1 MLLAR
6 EETRAD
12 YCFEKALLLA
22 PQDWFVAW
30 LAARIRYYY
39 EQFALALKLLQQAV
53 EWNAG
58 HFLLWLEL
66 GRCQQALGLLGP
78 ARNSFTQ
85 AHQLNPQCARSRP
98 RRWQASRERR
108 LLDRACAAG
117 GDDCSTD
124 EHLTNLDRFLAA
136 ANEFDASDLHLVAG
150 VPPAFR
156 VNGEIILADEDALT
170 EEEVDAD
177 GRQPAQRAAEERSS
191 SRNGSSAFRCCTAP
205 PGASA
210 PRSTGAMAIPEMS
223 FRFCGERI
231 PTREELGLPEK
242 IDDLARK
249 PNGLVLIT
257 GPTGAGKT
265 TTLNYMVDLINSER
279 RCKIVTIEDP
289 IEFVHQNKRAIVVQ
303 QEVLTDVRSFNR
315 ALIHVLRQD
324 PDVIVVGEM
333 RDFEAISTALTA
345 AETGHLVLATM
356 HSPNVSHALER
367 IVGVFEGSAQRQII
381 LQLSNALQGIIAQDL
396 LPAADRTR
404 RVLAYE
410 LIVANGAVR
419 NLIREN
425 QIHQL
430 ENTIQTGRKEGMT
443 LMDNCLYDLY
453 CKCLITYD
461 TAVSRA
467 KHPDRIIQ
475 KKK

>member
-1 MLLAR
+1 MSNV
-6 EETRAD
+6 
-12 YCFEKALLLA
+12 K
-22 PQDWFVAW
+22 
-30 LAARIRYYY
+30 
-39 EQFALALKLLQQAV
+39 
-53 EWNAG
+53 
-58 HFLLWLEL
+58 
-66 GRCQQALGLLGP
+66 
-78 ARNSFTQ
+78 
-85 AHQLNPQCARSRP
+85 
-98 RRWQASRERR
+98 
-108 LLDRACAAG
+108 
-117 GDDCSTD
+117 
-124 EHLTNLDRFLAA
+124 LDRFLSAA
-136 ANEFDASDLHLVAG
+136 KEFDASDLHLVAG

-156 VNGEIILADEDALT
+156 VNGEIIIADEDALS
-170 EEEVDAD
+170 EQSIVEMAD
-177 GRQPAQRAAEERSS
+177 SLLNEQQKKKFEQEWELCISLLHSTAGSVRATFYR
-191 SRNGSSAFRCCTAP
+191 RNGH
-205 PGASA
+205 
-210 PRSTGAMAIPEMS
+210 PEMS

-231 PTREELGLPEK
+231 ASREELGLPEK

-265 TTLNYMVDLINSER
+265 TTLNYLIDLINSER

-289 IEFVHQNKRAIVVQ
+289 IEFVHANKRAIVVQ
-303 QEVLTDVRSFNR
+303 QELLTDVHSFNR
-315 ALIHVLRQD
+315 ALVHVLRQD

-333 RDFEAISTALTA
+333 RDYEAISTALTA

-367 IVGVFEGSAQRQII
+367 IIGVFEGSAQRQII

-410 LIVANGAVR
+410 LIVASGAVR
-419 NLIREN
+419 NMIREN
-425 QIHQL
+425 QLHQL
-430 ENTIQTGRKEGMT
+430 ENAIQTGRKEGMM

-467 KHPDRIIQ
+467 RHPDRVILQ
-475 KKK
+475 KT

>member
-1 MLLAR
+1 MEFLWSL
-6 EETRAD
+6 D
-12 YCFEKALLLA
+12 
-22 PQDWFVAW
+22 VGAW
-30 LAARIRYYY
+30 SFYFSA
-39 EQFALALKLLQQAV
+39 Q
-53 EWNAG
+53 
-58 HFLLWLEL
+58 
-66 GRCQQALGLLGP
+66 P
-78 ARNSFTQ
+78 ATYPTMSNS
-85 AHQLNPQCARSRP
+85 
-98 RRWQASRERR
+98 
-108 LLDRACAAG
+108 
-117 GDDCSTD
+117 
-124 EHLTNLDRFLAA
+124 NLDRLLSAA
-136 ANEFDASDLHLVAG
+136 KEFDGSDLHLVVG

-156 VNGEIILADEDALT
+156 VNGEIIIADEDALT
-170 EEEVDAD
+170 AAD
-177 GRQPAQRAAEERSS
+177 LQRIANSLLNEQQLKKFEQEWELCISLLHSTAGRVRATFYR
-191 SRNGSSAFRCCTAP
+191 RNGH
-205 PGASA
+205 
-210 PRSTGAMAIPEMS
+210 PEMS
-223 FRFCGERI
+223 FRFCGERVAA
-231 PTREELGLPEK
+231 RQELGLPEK
-242 IDDLARK
+242 LDDLARR

-265 TTLNYMVDLINSER
+265 TTLNYLVDVINSER

-289 IEFVHQNKRAIVVQ
+289 IEFVHENKRAIVVQ

-333 RDFEAISTALTA
+333 RDHEAIATALTA

-367 IVGVFEGSAQRQII
+367 IVGVFDGNAQRQIV

-410 LIVANGAVR
+410 LLVASNAVR
-419 NLIREN
+419 NLIREG
-425 QIHQL
+425 QLHQL
-430 ENTIQTGRKEGMT
+430 ENLIQTGRKEGMM

-467 KHPDRIIQ
+467 RHPDRMSQ
-475 KKK
+475 KKD

>member
-1 MLLAR
+1 MS
-6 EETRAD
+6 
-12 YCFEKALLLA
+12 
-22 PQDWFVAW
+22 
-30 LAARIRYYY
+30 
-39 EQFALALKLLQQAV
+39 
-53 EWNAG
+53 NAT
-58 HFLLWLEL
+58 LD
-66 GRCQQALGLLGP
+66 
-78 ARNSFTQ
+78 
-85 AHQLNPQCARSRP
+85 
-98 RRWQASRERR
+98 R
-108 LLDRACAAG
+108 LLSAAK
-117 GDDCSTD
+117 D
-124 EHLTNLDRFLAA
+124 
-136 ANEFDASDLHLVAG
+136 FDGSDLHLVVG

-156 VNGEIILADEDALT
+156 VNGEIIIADEDALT
-170 EEEVDAD
+170 EQDLTGIANSLLNEQQCKKFEQEWELCISLLHSAA
-177 GRQPAQRAAEERSS
+177 GRVRATFYR
-191 SRNGSSAFRCCTAP
+191 RNGH
-205 PGASA
+205 
-210 PRSTGAMAIPEMS
+210 PEMS
-223 FRFCGERI
+223 FRFCGEHI
-231 PTREELGLPEK
+231 ATRQELGLPEK
-242 IDDLARK
+242 LDDLARR

-265 TTLNYMVDLINSER
+265 TTLNYLVDVINSER

-289 IEFVHQNKRAIVVQ
+289 IEFVHENKRAIVVQ

-333 RDFEAISTALTA
+333 RDHEAIATALTA

-367 IVGVFEGSAQRQII
+367 IVGVFDGNAQRQII

-410 LIVANGAVR
+410 LLVASNAIR
-419 NLIREN
+419 NLIREG
-425 QIHQL
+425 QLHQL
-430 ENTIQTGRKEGMT
+430 ENIIQTGRKDGMV

-467 KHPDRIIQ
+467 RHPDRMSQ
-475 KKK
+475 KKAE

>member
-1 MLLAR
+1 MSAPML
-6 EETRAD
+6 D
-12 YCFEKALLLA
+12 
-22 PQDWFVAW
+22 
-30 LAARIRYYY
+30 
-39 EQFALALKLLQQAV
+39 
-53 EWNAG
+53 
-58 HFLLWLEL
+58 
-66 GRCQQALGLLGP
+66 
-78 ARNSFTQ
+78 
-85 AHQLNPQCARSRP
+85 
-98 RRWQASRERR
+98 R
-108 LLDRACAAG
+108 LL
-117 GDDCSTD
+117 T
-124 EHLTNLDRFLAA
+124 AA
-136 ANEFDASDLHLVAG
+136 AEFDASDLHLVAG

-156 VNGEIILADEDALT
+156 VNGEIILADEDALSEGEV
-170 EEEVDAD
+170 EEMAFSLLNEQQRRKLDQEWELCISLRHQVS
-177 GRQPAQRAAEERSS
+177 GRLRATFYR
-191 SRNGSSAFRCCTAP
+191 RNGH
-205 PGASA
+205 
-210 PRSTGAMAIPEMS
+210 PELS
-223 FRFCGERI
+223 FRFCGDRI
-231 PTREELGLPEK
+231 ATREELGLPEK
-242 IDDLARK
+242 LDELARK
-249 PNGLVLIT
+249 SNGLVLIT

-289 IEFVHQNKRAIVVQ
+289 IEFVHANKRAIVVQ

-381 LQLSNALQGIIAQDL
+381 LQLANALQGIIAQEL

-410 LIVANGAVR
+410 LIVANSAVR

-425 QIHQL
+425 QLHHL

-461 TAVSRA
+461 TALSRA
-467 KHPDRIIQ
+467 RHPEHIVHQ
-475 KKK
+475 KEG